1 MADFAK
7 PALTSKYTEFIT
19 ELKERDE
26 VVGSLYSTD
35 VTVTNIPADNSTDW
49 GVRSIRWNATN
60 NYFQRRNAANNGW
73 ERLEGT
79 SGTHKFVNLEAG
91 SITATGALSGASVS
105 TSGQVQGGRINV
117 TGSTKPAN
125 GIYLPTT
132 NTVRFTTASG
142 DRLTILNDGKT
153 GIGTTNPNQK
163 LEVVGAARIQ
173 NGSGAS
179 FLEIGAGGSGNR
191 FAYIDLVGDGTH
203 TDFGTRLMRQ
213 NSGANAISEL
223 VHKGSG
229 NFHLEAADTANIL
242 LRTQATT
249 RMCIRSN
256 GNIGIGNFT
265 DPGANLHFKNT
276 TTDPNYIIFQNS
288 EGVQYIRGDNDRLYL
303 DADLLEFRTQAGTR
317 VAGIHDR
324 GFTIG
329 GDPNTAL
336 VKLEV
341 LSAGNSYSDPSN
353 NNVAG
358 AYFLNTNESGTGHS
372 VLSLRTTSA
381 NGGDPFLSLDIAGV
395 AGWHVGIDNSDGDKF
410 KIGRSWSS
418 VGTNNA
424 LSIDASYNA
433 VFSASVT
440 ATSFSG
446 NGANLTAVNAT
457 SVDGIDSGSFL
468 RSDANDT
475 CSGVISF
482 TSQAG
487 KGKIGVGVT
496 PGGNF
501 NSQLQA
507 AIALGDNDTGIGQRS
522 DGQLELWANNT
533 EVVNIDAT
541 QVIFY
546 GNAVPNGTRNL
557 GSTGNPW
564 ANLYIND
571 LNMSNKGKKNDIDG
585 TWGDYTI
592 QEGHEDL
599 YLINHRTGNKFKFAL
614 IPVA

>member
-1 MADFAK
+1 MSDFTK
-7 PALTSKYTEFIT
+7 PALNSTYTNFIT
-19 ELKERDE
+19 ELKFRDE

-35 VTVTNIPADNSTDW
+35 VAVTGLPADNSTDW

-60 NYFQRRNAANNGW
+60 SYFERRNAANNGW
-73 ERLEGT
+73 ERLEGNT
-79 SGTHKFVNLEAG
+79 GTHKFVNLEAG
-91 SITATGALSGASVS
+91 TITGSGTVS
-105 TSGQVQGGRINV
+105 GTTISASGQVQGGRINV
-117 TGSTKPAN
+117 TGSTRPAN
-125 GIYLPTT
+125 GLYLPST
-132 NTVRFTTASG
+132 NTVRFSTASG

-265 DPGANLHFKNT
+265 DPAANLHFKNT

-288 EGVQYIRGDNDRLYL
+288 QGSQYIRGDNDRLYL
-303 DADLLEFRTQAGTR
+303 DADLFEFRTEAGTR
-317 VAGIHDR
+317 VAGIHED
-324 GFTIG
+324 GFTVG
-329 GDPNTAL
+329 GDPNSSI
-336 VKLEV
+336 VKFEV
-341 LSAGNSYSDPSN
+341 KSSGNSYSDPSN
-353 NNVAG
+353 NNVAS
-358 AYFLNTNESGTGHS
+358 AYIYNSNAASNSHAILA
-372 VLSLRTTSA
+372 LRTNSA
-381 NGGDPFLSLDIAGV
+381 SGGDPFISLDVNGV
-395 AGWHVGIDNSDGDKF
+395 AGWHVGVDNSDHDTF
-410 KIGRSWSS
+410 KIG
-418 VGTNNA
+418 TNW
-424 LSIDASYNA
+424 NA
-433 VFSASVT
+433 VGNDTALAITRSKDATFSGSVT

-446 NGANLTAVNAT
+446 NGSGLTAVNAT

-475 CSGVISF
+475 ATGVINFS
-482 TSQAG
+482 G
-487 KGKIGVGVT
+487 KKIGLGTT
-496 PGGNF
+496 PASTFGSRN
-501 NSQLQA
+501 A
-507 AIALGDNDTGIGQRS
+507 ALCLGDNDTGIAQNG

-533 EVVNIDAT
+533 EVINIDAT
-541 QVIFY
+541 QAIFY

-571 LNMSNKGKKNDIDG
+571 LNMSNKGKQNDVDG

-592 QEGHEDL
+592 QEGENDL
-599 YLINHRTGNKFKFAL
+599 FIKNNRNGKIYKMNWTE
-614 IPVA
+614 VEM